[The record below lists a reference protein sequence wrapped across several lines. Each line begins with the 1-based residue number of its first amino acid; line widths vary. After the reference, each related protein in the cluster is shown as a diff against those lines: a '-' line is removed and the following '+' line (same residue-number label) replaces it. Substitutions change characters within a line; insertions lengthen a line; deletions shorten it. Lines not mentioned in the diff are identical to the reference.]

1 MTETLFY
8 LPSPYAVNRHQT
20 WIVHMPLSVLWGTTD
35 YITLPYV
42 VLDIYMCIIAVRDL
56 GISIID
62 LQTYMYK
69 LHWLFLCVLT
79 LLKRCTVFRFSVV
92 LKILID
98 EKILKFHKQFSVC
111 ITTSVLGTYVDCDGI
126 SLSLMTTGSNVQT
139 VAIH

>member
-1 MTETLFY
+1 
-8 LPSPYAVNRHQT
+8 
-20 WIVHMPLSVLWGTTD
+20 
-35 YITLPYV
+35 
-42 VLDIYMCIIAVRDL
+42 MCIIAVRDL

-139 VAIH
+139 VAIY